1 MDYAALLPFIHPRE
15 ELDSMTE
22 KIDYRRFMN
31 GYRDPITKA
40 EEAERIRQEE
50 EELRFR
56 GLNFTGDTGGS
67 SGERECGYREEGGT
81 YAEVPSSR
89 RGKPLEFFL
98 TCVPVPIDRDEYRLH
113 PKGLGVTLVD
123 LPEACLTC
131 NGSGETISVMSPE
144 AIAEYPD
151 IARTTTIHPCSVCGG
166 VGLVPVTHIFDEV
179 GTDNYP
185 NVADFIEESRRRGV
199 SRRLELEASEYAR
212 LTSRSRLIM
221 LHKRACIFNPDEYY
235 KEMQGLELDRLARA
249 GCPKLHPQHK
259 IEGVGGVSYITPKQ
273 APKPEG
279 VPLDPGCAAL
289 WWNDLEKGKPTGE
302 RAPELAACARCAGG
316 GSLLDVQGYELQT
329 GDPGGAARDGHAVK
343 TCPDCEGRGKIEVD
357 NPPGRFVEREL
368 KSGSYRGYA
377 RPNGV
382 IPQYGLGIFAV
393 FPLVKITVIDPE
405 GKYQDRVERASR
417 AGVQVDIEEY

>member
-1 MDYAALLPFIHPRE
+1 
-15 ELDSMTE
+15 MTE

-56 GLNFTGDTGGS
+56 GLNFTGDAGGS

-123 LPEACLTC
+123 LPETCLTC
-131 NGSGETISVMSPE
+131 KGSGETATGAIHGGVKREIPRKDCPE
-144 AIAEYPD
+144 DLPD
-151 IARTTTIHPCSVCGG
+151 VIYGTCSVCGG

-185 NVADFIEESRRRGV
+185 NVADFIEEARRRGV

-212 LTSRSRLIM
+212 LTPRSRLIM

-249 GCPKLHPQHK
+249 GCPKNHPQHK
-259 IEGVGGVSYITPKQ
+259 IEGVGGVSYITPRQ
-273 APKPEG
+273 NEGSSMSTLYVPGVSETTPAP
-279 VPLDPGCAAL
+279 LPGCAAL

-302 RAPELAACARCAGG
+302 RAPEQKDCPTCAGVG
-316 GSLLDVQGYELQT
+316 IINASTKDFDAY
-329 GDPGGAARDGHAVK
+329 
-343 TCPDCEGRGKIEVD
+343 DCGECNASGKIEVD

>member
-1 MDYAALLPFIHPRE
+1 M
-15 ELDSMTE
+15 S
-22 KIDYRRFMN
+22 KIDYRQMMN
-31 GYRDPITKA
+31 GYRDPVTKA

-123 LPEACLTC
+123 LPETCLACGGGGQTVLTDKITR
-131 NGSGETISVMSPE
+131 ETPATSL
-144 AIAEYPD
+144 A
-151 IARTTTIHPCSVCGG
+151 PCSVCGG

-179 GTDNYP
+179 GTENYP

-212 LTSRSRLIM
+212 LTPRSRLIM

-259 IEGVGGVSYITPKQ
+259 IESMGGLPYITPRQ
-273 APKPEG
+273 NETTPPA
-279 VPLDPGCAAL
+279 PGCAAL

-302 RAPELAACARCAGG
+302 RAPELAACERCAGG

-329 GDPGGAARDGHAVK
+329 GDPGGAARDGHAVR
-343 TCPDCEGRGKIEVD
+343 TCPDCSGAGKIEVD
-357 NPPGRFVEREL
+357 NPPGRFIEREL